1 MAEFK
6 YSGKDLHNKI
16 VKGKIEGKSM
26 YDVFYALKERGIYSY
41 QLDEIAQQ
49 GDRSLKLKL
58 PELVD
63 FCRQVGTMLSAGI
76 PITRAVLILMERADS
91 NTVKSVYEKLYDVI
105 TVGNTLSSAM
115 EECKNTF
122 PPLMINMFKAG
133 EVSGHLDRSA
143 IKMADYY
150 EKENKL
156 NSKIKG
162 AMVYPIILGI
172 LTVAV
177 TILLFTFVIPNFVSL
192 FKDKE
197 VPAITA
203 VILGISS
210 ALTNYW
216 YVFIVVVVALVFGIG
231 YILRIPDV
239 ALKIDE
245 IKLKVPKIGNLL
257 KIVYTAR
264 FARTLSSLYSSGINM
279 IDAVVISAKIIGNR
293 FVEKQFGEAI
303 QKIRD
308 GNLLSISIEGVL
320 GIDKKLISSIYIGE
334 ETGKL
339 DDILLSMADNYD
351 FEADAATSQLITFI
365 EPVMIVVMALI
376 VGTVMMGVMMPIMTM
391 YKSAGG

>member
-216 YVFIVVVVALVFGIG
+216 YVFVVVVVALVFGIG